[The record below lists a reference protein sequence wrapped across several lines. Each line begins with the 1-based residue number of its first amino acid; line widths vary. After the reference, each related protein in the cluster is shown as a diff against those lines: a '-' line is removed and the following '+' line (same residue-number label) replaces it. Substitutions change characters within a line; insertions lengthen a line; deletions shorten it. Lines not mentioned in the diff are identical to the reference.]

1 MRRLVPLLGAV
12 LALSLSGTAAADTFV
27 VVHSQHAH
35 GNTGAIGFRPGA
47 RSVSFTQVQAEPM
60 TFAALR
66 PIWEAAGSAY
76 GIPWEVL
83 AAINKVETGFGRNLG
98 PSSAGAV
105 GWMQFLPSTW
115 ARWGVDANGDGIA
128 DPDNPTDAIFSAAR
142 YLAACGGQFDIAR
155 AVYSYNHSARYVREV
170 LGLAALYARGGDAF
184 ASLGRLPAVGAAH
197 TQIAAAKRQLAP
209 ALAKARTLARAERR
223 AFHRAAKAKLLSD
236 QLADQKRAVQLGVR
250 RVAAEQ
256 RVARLRKVL
265 HNATTQ
271 LARLKDLSNGFS
283 GGAPELVSTPGFFS
297 GNGPVPTGAG
307 GGVASIALQYLGIPY
322 LWGGATPNGF
332 DCSGLVTYVFA
343 QVGVFLPHNTVAL
356 WNSPQAVPVAP
367 DELQPGDLVFFNGFD
382 HVGIYLGNG
391 YFIDA
396 PHTGTVVR
404 IDSLSEPWYAAK
416 YDGAK
421 RIVGAQLDSFTGAG
435 AMSFTTSADT
445 VAFTP
450 NVVYFTH

>member
-1 MRRLVPLLGAV
+1 MRRLVALLGAV
-12 LALSLSGTAAADTFV
+12 LALSLTGTAAADTFV
-27 VVHSQHAH
+27 VVRSQHTHAR
-35 GNTGAIGFRPGA
+35 GGAVAFDPGAGSTSFTGAQSG
-47 RSVSFTQVQAEPM
+47 PM
-60 TFAALR
+60 TFVALR
-66 PIWEAAGSAY
+66 PIWEAAGNAY

-98 PSSAGAV
+98 PSSAGAI

-115 ARWGVDANGDGIA
+115 ARWGIDANGDGVA

-155 AVYSYNHSARYVREV
+155 ALYSYNHSARYVKDV
-170 LGLAALYARGGDAF
+170 LGLAALYSRGGGDGP
-184 ASLGRLPAVGAAH
+184 ASLAGLPALDTAH
-197 TQIAAAKRQLAP
+197 TQIAAAKRQLGP
-209 ALAKARTLARAERR
+209 ALAKARTLAGAERR
-223 AFHRAAKAKLLSD
+223 AVRRAAKAKLLSD
-236 QLADQKRAVQLGVR
+236 QLADQKRAVQLGLR
-250 RVAAEQ
+250 RVAAEM
-256 RVARLRKVL
+256 RVAHLRKVL

-271 LARLKDLSNGFS
+271 LGRLRDLANGFPAS
-283 GGAPELVSTPGFFS
+283 APELLSTPGFAD
-297 GNGPVPTGAG
+297 GGTVPTGAG

-332 DCSGLVTYVFA
+332 DCSGLVAYVFG

-356 WNSPQAVPVAP
+356 WNSPQAVSVPP
-367 DELQPGDLVFFNGFD
+367 DELQSGDLVFFNGLD
-382 HVGIYLGNG
+382 HVGIYLGDG

-396 PHTGTVVR
+396 PHTGAVVR
-404 IDSLSEPWYAAK
+404 IDSFSEPWYAAK

-421 RIVGAQLDSFTGAG
+421 RIVGARLVSAPGADP
-435 AMSFTTSADT
+435 MTFTTSADT